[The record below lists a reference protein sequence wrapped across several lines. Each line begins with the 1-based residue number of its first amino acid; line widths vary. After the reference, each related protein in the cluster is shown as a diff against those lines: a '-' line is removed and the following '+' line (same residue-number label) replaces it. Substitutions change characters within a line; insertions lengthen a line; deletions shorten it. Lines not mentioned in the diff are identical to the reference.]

1 MILGA
6 YNNDNKLNDMDTTRK
21 IQRIRTRIKRNHE
34 RIDKMRRERLFM
46 PFVKFVMLMPYMTSD
61 TIKSLVLIPPPKKFN
76 KRDVP
81 DTLQMVTFGTLTQL
95 QQAADSND
103 YLKTCC
109 KLVSVLTGVDEKVV
123 ASRRAYD
130 VLGIVNMIQAEME
143 RIGKLF
149 QSLHT
154 DNTSDEVAAGIERLE
169 FGAFGIVDWY
179 AQRMGIID
187 HEEVFATPWARI
199 YQCMKIDHENNE
211 FEKRY
216 RKIIENRSKIKR

>member
-1 MILGA
+1 
-6 YNNDNKLNDMDTTRK
+6 MDTNRK
-21 IQRIRTRIKRNHE
+21 IQRIKTRIKRNHE
-34 RIDKMRRERLFM
+34 RIDKMRRERLLM
-46 PFVKFVMLMPYMTSD
+46 PFVKFVMLMPYMTAD

-76 KRDVP
+76 RRDVP

-109 KLVSVLTGVDEKVV
+109 KLVSVLTGVDERVV

-130 VLGIVNMIQAEME
+130 VLGIVNMIQSEME

-149 QSLHT
+149 QSLQGDHS
-154 DNTSDEVAAGIERLE
+154 SDEVAAGIERLE

-199 YQCMKIDHENNE
+199 YQCMKIDHEQGE

-216 RKIIENRSKIKR
+216 RKIIENRSKLKK

>member
-1 MILGA
+1 
-6 YNNDNKLNDMDTTRK
+6 MDTNRK

-34 RIDKMRRERLFM
+34 RIDKMRRERLLM
-46 PFVKFVMLMPYMTSD
+46 PFVKFVMLMPYMTAD

-76 KRDVP
+76 RRDVP

-109 KLVSVLTGVDEKVV
+109 KLVSVLTGVDERVV

-130 VLGIVNMIQAEME
+130 VLGIVNMIKDEME

-149 QSLHT
+149 QSLQGDHS
-154 DNTSDEVAAGIERLE
+154 SDEVAAGIERLE

-199 YQCMKIDHENNE
+199 YQCMKIDHEQGE

-216 RKIIENRSKIKR
+216 RKIIENRSKLKK

>member
-1 MILGA
+1 M
-6 YNNDNKLNDMDTTRK
+6 NTNRK

-34 RIDKMRRERLFM
+34 RIDKMRRERLFL
-46 PFVKFVMLMPYMTSD
+46 PFLQFVRLMPYMTAD
-61 TIKSLVLIPPPKKFN
+61 TIKSLVLIPPPKMFN
-76 KRDVP
+76 KKNIP

-109 KLVSVLTGVDEKVV
+109 KLVSVLTGVDERVV

-130 VLGIVNMIQAEME
+130 VLGIVNMIQSEMQ

-149 QSLHT
+149 QSLQGDHS
-154 DNTSDEVAAGIERLE
+154 SDEVAAGIERLE

-187 HEEVFATPWARI
+187 HEEVFNTPWARI
-199 YQCMKIDHENNE
+199 YQCMKIDHEQGE

-216 RKIIENRSKIKR
+216 RKIIENRSKLKK

>member
-1 MILGA
+1 M
-6 YNNDNKLNDMDTTRK
+6 NTNRK

-46 PFVKFVMLMPYMTSD
+46 PFVKFVMLMPYMTAD

-109 KLVSVLTGVDEKVV
+109 KLVSVLTGVDERVV

-130 VLGIVNMIQAEME
+130 VLGIVNMIKAEME

-149 QSLHT
+149 QSLQGDH
-154 DNTSDEVAAGIERLE
+154 TSDEVAAGIERLE

-199 YQCMKIDHENNE
+199 YQCMKIDHEQGE

>member
-1 MILGA
+1 
-6 YNNDNKLNDMDTTRK
+6 MDTNRK
-21 IQRIRTRIKRNHE
+21 IQRIKTRIKRNHE
-34 RIDKMRRERLFM
+34 RIDKMRRERLLM
-46 PFVKFVMLMPYMTSD
+46 PFVKFVMLMPYMTAD

-109 KLVSVLTGVDEKVV
+109 KLVSVLTGVDERVV

-130 VLGIVNMIQAEME
+130 VLGIVNMIKDEME

-149 QSLHT
+149 KSLQGDHS
-154 DNTSDEVAAGIERLE
+154 SDEVAAGIERLE

-187 HEEVFATPWARI
+187 HEEVFNTPWARI
-199 YQCMKIDHENNE
+199 YQCMKIDHEQGE

-216 RKIIENRSKIKR
+216 RKIIENRSKTKR

>member
-1 MILGA
+1 
-6 YNNDNKLNDMDTTRK
+6 MDTNRK

-46 PFVKFVMLMPYMTSD
+46 PFIKFVMLMPYMTAD

-81 DTLQMVTFGTLTQL
+81 DTLQMVTFGMLTRL
-95 QQAADSND
+95 QQAPTDND

-109 KLVSVLTGVDEKVV
+109 KLVSVLLGVDERIV
-123 ASRRAYD
+123 ASRRAFD
-130 VLGIVNMIQAEME
+130 VLGCVNMIQSEME

-149 QSLHT
+149 QSLNT
-154 DNTSDEVAAGIERLE
+154 DKTSDEINAGIDRLN
-169 FGAFGIVDWY
+169 FGAFGLVDWY
-179 AQRMGIID
+179 AQRMGIVD
-187 HEEVFATPWARI
+187 HEEVFNTPWARI
-199 YQCMKIDHENNE
+199 YQCAKIDHEQGE

-216 RKIIENRSKIKR
+216 RKIIEQRSKRK

>member
-1 MILGA
+1 M
-6 YNNDNKLNDMDTTRK
+6 NTNRK
-21 IQRIRTRIKRNHE
+21 IQRIKTRIKRNHE

-46 PFVKFVMLMPYMTSD
+46 PFIKFVMLMPYMTAD
-61 TIKSLVLIPPPKKFN
+61 TIKSLVLIPPPHKFC

-109 KLVSVLTGVDEKVV
+109 KLVSVLTGVDERVV

-130 VLGIVNMIQAEME
+130 VLGIVNMIQSEME

-149 QSLHT
+149 QSLQT
-154 DNTSDEVAAGIERLE
+154 GKSSEELMAGIDKLD

-179 AQRMGIID
+179 AKRMGIID

-199 YQCMKIDHENNE
+199 YQCMKIDHEQGE